1 MGSSTSSAGRRI
13 EALLDEKSF
22 VEIGSAIKA
31 RATDFNP
38 KPADAP
44 SDGVVTGYGTIEG
57 ERVYV
62 YSQDASVLGGS
73 VGEMHAKKI
82 CAIYDLAMK
91 SGAPVIGLIDST
103 GVRLS
108 ESTDALNALGEI
120 YFKQAMAKGVV
131 PQITA
136 VFGSCGGG
144 LALVPAMTD
153 FCFMEEKN
161 GHLFVNSPNAIE
173 GNYTEKNDTSA
184 AKFQAEE
191 SGNADFVGDADSI
204 NAQIRALVS
213 MLPQNDDDVAV
224 IDSQDD
230 LNRLTPD
237 IAGAAGDTSI
247 LLSNIADDN
256 DFLEVKSAY
265 AKDMVCGF
273 LRLDGVTVGCVAN
286 RSELVGDDGKVT
298 KLSGRMSHKGAYK
311 AADFVYF
318 CDSFGI
324 PVLTVTNVQG
334 FEATLCSERNIAKAA
349 ATLTEAFANC
359 DVPRVNLIVGKAY
372 GSAYVAMNSKGIG
385 ADMVFAWPN
394 AEIGPMD
401 AKLAGKIL
409 ADGKNGGEIEKAA
422 KEFAEKQNNVES
434 AAARGYVDEII
445 TPEETRKHLVY
456 AFEML
461 FE

>member
-184 AKFQAEE
+184 AKFQSEE

-237 IAGAAGDTSI
+237 IEGAAGDTSI

-324 PVLTVTNVQG
+324 PILSVTNVTG
-334 FEATLCSERNIAKAA
+334 FEATMCSERHMAKAA
-349 ATLTEAFANC
+349 AELTAAFANC

-422 KEFAEKQNNVES
+422 KEFAEKQNNVNS

-445 TPEETRKHLVY
+445 TPQETRKHLVY